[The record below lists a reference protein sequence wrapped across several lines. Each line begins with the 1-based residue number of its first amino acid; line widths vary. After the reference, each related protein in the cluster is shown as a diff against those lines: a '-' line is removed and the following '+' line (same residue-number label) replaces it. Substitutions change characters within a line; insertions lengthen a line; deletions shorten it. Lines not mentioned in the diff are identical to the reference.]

1 MVGNVGMNSAAVSL
15 LMSYNNNQ
23 MEIDK
28 VQNAVSTGYD
38 INKASD
44 NPLLYATSQNLKNQA
59 NAYDPVITKIA
70 QYKTSFDKLQ
80 ANIQNISGIAAKIRD
95 TISNLTS
102 NSSYSDQ
109 TTAATAIKQYMLNIE
124 SLIQNSTDS
133 STGIGLNTN
142 KKITLNIA
150 PNSKVDLTNKSL
162 NSVGLTM
169 TYASSFL
176 DIGQMLTGTSA
187 TLPLSQAPAYSS
199 VRITWNGK
207 ELVADLGTAT
217 HRATFLTS
225 VSAFINTNIAS
236 AATNAGV
243 FSNSL
248 DSQLQ
253 MMRTNQSGLNAQA
266 DALTK
271 TDLTADSAK
280 SAALQTQQQLLTS
293 LLSMSNQRMQT
304 VLGLFR

>member
-38 INKASD
+38 INKSSD
-44 NPLLYATSQNLKNQA
+44 NPLLYSQSQNLKIQA
-59 NAYDPVITKIA
+59 SAYDPVITKIT

-80 ANIQNISGIAAKIRD
+80 ANIQNISGIATKIRD

-102 NSSYSDQ
+102 NSSYADQ
-109 TTAATAIKQYMLNIE
+109 TTAATAIKQYMLSIQ

-133 STGIGLNTN
+133 STGIALNSNN
-142 KKITLNIA
+142 KVTLNIS
-150 PNSKVDLTNKSL
+150 PNVKLDLKDPKANA
-162 NSVGLTM
+162 VGIAM
-169 TYASSFL
+169 TFVSSYL
-176 DIGQMLTGTSA
+176 SIDQMLTGTPA

-207 ELVADLGTAT
+207 DLVADLSTAT
-217 HRATFLTS
+217 HRAAFLTS
-225 VSAFINTNIAS
+225 VSAFINTNIAN

-253 MMRTNQSGLNAQA
+253 MMRNNQSGLNAQA

-280 SAALQTQQQLLTS
+280 SAALSTQQQLLTS